1 MHFFKVIKIN
11 VNMKSKV
18 QKIIYFLFCICFF
31 GNSFAQQV
39 KTMTYKDSKLSPE
52 VRSKDLL
59 SRMSLDDKVNQLMAV
74 MDGTPVRFSLEFLAD
89 SAKMK
94 KTFGKGVHSVQ
105 PYFGSIE
112 ETVESRNKIQKYLLE
127 KTQWGIP
134 AIFVDEGQH
143 GLMKPEATAFPM
155 AIGLACSW
163 NPALFEQI
171 YTVTA
176 REMRS
181 RGAQWAFSPVID
193 VCRDPRWGRVEETY
207 GEDPYLNGMCAIAA
221 VKGLQGSSTG
231 KVMPN
236 HVASTLKHFAG
247 HGQPEGG
254 LNQAPANYSERTLR
268 EFHFPPFKM
277 CIDNAHPVSV
287 MPSYNEI
294 DGVPSHANAWL
305 LKDILSKEWGYDGMV
320 ISDWRSFDQLDT
332 KHFIAKD
339 KKEAAMMAFN
349 AGVQVELPIANYYKF
364 LPELLKEGKVK
375 LADIDNAVFQTLK
388 IKFELGLFE
397 NPYVDYKTTVE
408 ISKDPA
414 SRALA
419 LRAAQESIVLLKNEN
434 NILPL
439 QKGKYNK
446 IAVVGP
452 CSKDLFTGG
461 YSGVPYQSVSVLEG
475 IKAKIGTTSEVLWA
489 QGCKIVDNLSLNH
502 TNWTTNLIK
511 FTDRNENLKMI
522 EEAKLV
528 AQQTDIIILA
538 IGETEHLCREAWNK
552 EHLGDNMTLDLVG
565 EQQELVEAMVATGK
579 PVVVYLMNGRPLSVN
594 YIVKNCPA
602 LIEGWYMGQETGTA
616 AADIIFGD
624 INPSG
629 KLTITF
635 PRSVGQI
642 PMFYN
647 HKPSAQFQGY
657 VSMESKP
664 LFPFGFGLSYTSY
677 EYKNLRFSS
686 DKMKVDGKTE
696 VMVEVTNTGKM
707 KGDEI
712 VQMYIRDKVSTVT
725 RPVQEL
731 KGFERI
737 SLNAGET
744 KTVKFA
750 VDASKLAFWNLNMK
764 YVVEPGEFDI
774 MIGKSSVDFIKGTLT
789 IE

>member
-1 MHFFKVIKIN
+1 MRFEIKTFILFFVSILHIGNAYALTPKVA
-11 VNMKSKV
+11 
-18 QKIIYFLFCICFF
+18 L
-31 GNSFAQQV
+31 
-39 KTMTYKDSKLSPE
+39 YKDAKMSSE
-52 VRSKDLL
+52 QRAHDLL
-59 SRMSLDDKVNQLMAV
+59 GRMSLEDKIMQLMAV
-74 MDGTPVRFSLEFLAD
+74 MDGAPVRFDTKFLAD
-89 SAKMK
+89 TAKMRQ
-94 KTFGKGVHSVQ
+94 TFGKGTHSVQ
-105 PYFGSIE
+105 PYFGDIK
-112 ETVESRNKIQKYLLE
+112 ETVEGRNKIQKYLLE
-127 KTQWGIP
+127 KTKWGIP

-163 NPALFEQI
+163 NTALFEQV
-171 YTVTA
+171 YTVAA

-207 GEDPYLNGMCAIAA
+207 GEDPYLNGMYAIAA

-236 HVASTLKHFAG
+236 HVASTLKHFCG

-305 LKDILSKEWGYDGMV
+305 LKDILRKEWGYDGMV

-339 KKEAAMMAFN
+339 KKDAAMMAFN
-349 AGVQVELPIANYYKF
+349 AGVQVELPVANYYKF

-375 LADIDNAVFQTLK
+375 LSDIDNAVFQTLK
-388 IKFELGLFE
+388 IKFDLGLFE
-397 NPYVDYKTTVE
+397 NPYVDYKTAVD

-414 SRALA
+414 SKALA
-419 LRAAQESIVLLKNEN
+419 LRSAQESIVLLKNEN

-439 QKGKYNK
+439 QKGKYKK

-452 CSKDLFTGG
+452 CSNDLFTGG
-461 YSGVPYQSVSVLEG
+461 YSGVPYESVTILDG
-475 IKAKIGTTSEVLWA
+475 IKAKVGTSSEVLWS

-502 TNWTTNLIK
+502 TNWTTDLIK
-511 FTDRNENLKMI
+511 FTPREQNLKMI
-522 EEAKLV
+522 AEAIEV
-528 AQQTDIIILA
+528 AKQADIILLA
-538 IGETEHLCREAWNK
+538 VGETEHLCREAWSK
-552 EHLGDNMTLDLVG
+552 THLGDNMTLDLVG

-602 LIEGWYMGQETGTA
+602 VIEGWYMGQETGTA
-616 AADIIFGD
+616 AADILFGD
-624 INPSG
+624 VNPSG

-635 PRSVGQI
+635 PRSVGQV
-642 PMFYN
+642 PMYYN
-647 HKPSAQFQGY
+647 HKPSAQFHGY
-657 VSMESKP
+657 VSMESTP
-664 LFPFGFGLSYTSY
+664 LFPFGFGLSYTVF

-686 DKMKVDGKTE
+686 DKIKSDGKTE
-696 VMVEVTNTGKM
+696 VMVDVTNTGKM

-712 VQMYIRDKVSTVT
+712 VQMYINDKVSSVT

-744 KTVKFA
+744 KTVTFSI
-750 VDASKLAFWNLNMK
+750 DPSKLSFWNLEMN
-764 YVVEPGEFDI
+764 YVVEPGQFDV
-774 MIGKSSVDFIKGTLT
+774 MIGKSSAEYIKGTLT
-789 IE
+789 VE